1 MRTFAPLPMSRMVA
15 GDLSLTS
22 LRTAKDVSDARARIV
37 QQGQGRMPPRI
48 ACGAADHHGDRI
60 RAQEPD
66 LPRRGLREPDL
77 PDAARPFDAGRLGE
91 ADVAGKRARRAQPDA
106 HGCGGGAAHIPQPC
120 AEGLDPLPAQ
130 IADADCVWGGAAD
143 RREPFEEGSERVAA
157 AFGRVRAQVPSARDA
172 LEQESGQGLLERPH
186 SASPPKTVR
195 DTSASRSIIS

>member
-1 MRTFAPLPMSRMVA
+1 MAA

-37 QQGQGRMPPRI
+37 RQGQGRMPPRI
-48 ACGAADHHGDRI
+48 ACSAADHHGNRI

-77 PDAARPFDAGRLGE
+77 PDAARPFDVGRLGE
-91 ADVAGKRARRAQPDA
+91 ADVAGKRAQRARPDA

-130 IADADCVWGGAAD
+130 IADADCVWGDAAD
-143 RREPFEEGSERVAA
+143 RREPFEEESERVAA
-157 AFGRVRAQVPSARDA
+157 AFGRVRAQVLRRGMRSSRNPARSCWNVLMA
-172 LEQESGQGLLERPH
+172 HHRRRRRGTPRP
-186 SASPPKTVR
+186 R
-195 DTSASRSIIS
+195 SRSFPDAGTVGA